1 MASRIQVRR
10 GNATTDWQPIQNSVP
25 LAAGEPAIATGDSK
39 GPLLYFGDGT
49 TTFVGLKAQMASFT
63 PHTGSNTRYGHVTA
77 TDQDYTF
84 TMLAAGDN
92 ARALGMASGGS
103 LTFKSGSSLALQ
115 SGSSLVVDDTATVDF
130 DTTPDFNRGARIF
143 VGLDDND
150 DGVTEQGSV
159 AIKRDSQS
167 LVTVSQE
174 GDVFVQPFNVD
185 GVTQTNLKIKQSSAD
200 DTAFDVL
207 DSNASRL
214 FRVNDNNVRAIP
226 EVSLGELTNHTVPV
240 QYARIKSATNPD
252 ITDDL
257 SLTNFFNT
265 TPHFIL
271 KTEGGSKDN
280 VRGKLVLTG
289 NRDAGTGQTALQICK
304 NGIATSALAADYGGN
319 IAITGQLTAQKY
331 VVPNHP
337 CQVRITQTAATASYN
352 LRGNT
357 SATAISFTRIT
368 QLAVSIAPAST
379 SSKILIEV
387 SAMGGDGAIV
397 STADRPEA
405 LIGTLF
411 RKKNS
416 GSHVD
421 LSAANSSGVVR
432 ALFFNTCTRFDPR
445 GNVSAANNIVGQ
457 YLDTPTYT
465 LGDTLTYSLGLATFV
480 DSASDGDGTDYKLN
494 LQDDNQYH
502 NAQAS
507 SLIKVTEIPQ

>member
-10 GNATTDWQPIQNSVP
+10 GNATTDWQPIQNSVT

-49 TTFVGLKAQMASFT
+49 TTFVGLKAQMESFT

-103 LTFKSGSSLALQ
+103 LTFKNGSSLALQ

-214 FRVNDNNVRAIP
+214 FRV
-226 EVSLGELTNHTVPV
+226 
-240 QYARIKSATNPD
+240 Q
-252 ITDDL
+252 
-257 SLTNFFNT
+257 
-265 TPHFIL
+265 
-271 KTEGGSKDN
+271 
-280 VRGKLVLTG
+280 
-289 NRDAGTGQTALQICK
+289 
-304 NGIATSALAADYGGN
+304 
-319 IAITGQLTAQKY
+319 
-331 VVPNHP
+331 
-337 CQVRITQTAATASYN
+337 
-352 LRGNT
+352 
-357 SATAISFTRIT
+357 
-368 QLAVSIAPAST
+368 
-379 SSKILIEV
+379 
-387 SAMGGDGAIV
+387 
-397 STADRPEA
+397 
-405 LIGTLF
+405 
-411 RKKNS
+411 
-416 GSHVD
+416 
-421 LSAANSSGVVR
+421 
-432 ALFFNTCTRFDPR
+432 
-445 GNVSAANNIVGQ
+445 
-457 YLDTPTYT
+457 
-465 LGDTLTYSLGLATFV
+465 
-480 DSASDGDGTDYKLN
+480 
-494 LQDDNQYH
+494 
-502 NAQAS
+502 
-507 SLIKVTEIPQ
+507 